1 MFSLWDYWQSF
12 HFLRPWALWLLLPAL
27 LLYVMALLQARLAS
41 RWGQI
46 IKAEYLGILAVDSRH
61 HSGLN
66 PVLLMLLTCSLAV
79 IVIAGPS
86 WQLKANP
93 LKQTQEAIY
102 LVLQLNEQMQEDKQ
116 HLLTAKLKIRAL
128 LQANKN
134 LPVALMVFSGS
145 AHSVLPLSRDH
156 QAINLY
162 LADLTAD
169 LMPEDGYRPD
179 LALQYVQDQLDVQR
193 YPQSTVVV
201 IGNNE
206 SFAETSQFSGFKKEL
221 LKIYWSYEAAG
232 MPAFFAQLNFEALQM
247 SLGDSDLSHFK
258 WLLKKQQQSLAYG
271 EEDDWQDAG
280 YLLLWPLLILA
291 LLWFRRGMVLSWT

>member
-1 MFSLWDYWQSF
+1 MISVWEYWQSF
-12 HFLRPWALWLLLPAL
+12 HFLRPWALWLLLPAVF
-27 LLYVMALLQARLAS
+27 LYVMALLQARLAS

-46 IKAEYLGILAVDSRH
+46 IKAEYLDILAVDSRH
-61 HSGLN
+61 HSWLS
-66 PVLLMLLTCSLAV
+66 PLMLMLMTCSLAV
-79 IVIAGPS
+79 LVVAGPS

-102 LVLQLNEQMQEDKQ
+102 LVLQLNEEMQEDEQ
-116 HLLTAKLKIRAL
+116 RLLTAKLKIRSL
-128 LQANKN
+128 LQDNKN

-145 AHSVLPLSRDH
+145 AHNVLPLSRDH

-162 LADLTAD
+162 LADLSAD

-179 LALQYVQDQLDVQR
+179 LALQHVQQQLDLRR

-206 SFAETSQFSGFKKEL
+206 SLVEVSQFSGFKSEL
-221 LKIYWSYEAAG
+221 LKIYWSYDAQEV
-232 MPAFFAQLNFEALQM
+232 PAFFSELNFEALQM
-247 SLGDSDLSHFK
+247 SPGDSDLSHFK
-258 WLLKKQQQSLAYG
+258 WLLKKQQRSLAYG

-280 YLLLWPLLILA
+280 YFLLWPLLILA

>member
-1 MFSLWDYWQSF
+1 MISFWEYWQSF

-41 RWGQI
+41 RWGQL
-46 IKAEYLGILAVDSRH
+46 IKAEYLELLAVDSRH
-61 HSGLN
+61 HSGLS
-66 PVLLMLLTCSLAV
+66 PLMLMLLTCSLAV
-79 IVIAGPS
+79 MVVAGPS

-102 LVLQLNEQMQEDKQ
+102 LVLQLNEEMQEDDQ
-116 HLLTAKLKIRAL
+116 RLLTAKLKIRSL

-134 LPVALMVFSGS
+134 MPVALMVFSGS
-145 AHSVLPLSRDH
+145 AHNVLPLSRDH

-162 LADLTAD
+162 LADLSAD

-179 LALQYVQDQLDVQR
+179 LALQHVQQQLDLQR

-206 SFAETSQFSGFKKEL
+206 RLVETSQFAGFTSEL
-221 LKIYWSYEAAG
+221 LKIYWSYDAQE
-232 MPAFFAQLNFEALQM
+232 MPAFFSELNFEALQM
-247 SLGDSDLSHFK
+247 SSGDSDLSHFK
-258 WLLKKQQQSLAYG
+258 WLLKKQQRSLAYG

-280 YLLLWPLLILA
+280 YFLLWPLLILA